1 MTIAPA
7 ATGTVLHLDGGTR
20 RLDAT
25 PFAQRAGWQE
35 QQASLADLHG
45 VADASVEAVFCSHG
59 IERLYP
65 HQVPAALQH
74 CLRVLKPEGFLLL
87 QCTDLKAA
95 AKLIAA
101 DNYTTPVYQG
111 PHGPMAAID
120 IVYGHR
126 ASIAAGQTELA
137 HHCGFTGQSLM
148 ATLKEAGFQQIA
160 ARELPDHF
168 DLWALATK
176 ATWSEDALK
185 ASVAA
190 LFPGRS

>member
-1 MTIAPA
+1 MTLAPA
-7 ATGTVLHLDGGTR
+7 STGTVLHLDGGNN

-25 PFAQRAGWQE
+25 PFGSHAGWQE
-35 QQASLADLHG
+35 QQASLADLSG
-45 VADASVEAVFCSHG
+45 VADASVEAVFSSHA
-59 IERLYP
+59 IERFYP
-65 HQVPAALQH
+65 HQVPSALQQ

-101 DNYTTPVYQG
+101 DNFTEAVYQS
-111 PHGPMAAID
+111 PQGPMAAID

-126 ASIAAGQTELA
+126 ASIAAGHTELA
-137 HHCGFTGQSLM
+137 HHCGFTGKSLM

-160 ARELPDHF
+160 ARELPDRF

-176 ATWSEDALK
+176 AMWPEDALK
-185 ASVAA
+185 ATVAG
-190 LFPGRS
+190 LFPA

>member
-1 MTIAPA
+1 MTPA

-35 QQASLADLHG
+35 QPGSLADLTA
-45 VADASVEAVFCSHG
+45 VADASVEAVFASHSL
-59 IERLYP
+59 ERLYP
-65 HQVPAALQH
+65 HQVHQALQQ

-95 AKLIAA
+95 AKLIAT

-126 ASIAAGQTELA
+126 ASIAAGHTELA

-160 ARELPDHF
+160 ARELPDQF
-168 DLWALATK
+168 DLWALGTK
-176 ATWSEDALK
+176 AIWADDALK
-185 ASVAA
+185 ATVAG
-190 LFPGRS
+190 LFPARS